1 MSRMLFEESKEL
13 NSVVARMVIDDERN
27 RKKNRPRKLLVM
39 FT

>member
-1 MSRMLFEESKEL
+1 MLFEESKEL